1 VRQLRR
7 LNSAHKSPIFSH
19 FGESLSGVVTIRSFD
34 RTRRFVQEMEAKIDN
49 SSLFYYPDAVSY
61 RWLGMRLELIG
72 GLVTFFACLF
82 TVLGRASIV
91 PATAGLTISYALTVT
106 PFLPFLSR

>member
-1 VRQLRR
+1 
-7 LNSAHKSPIFSH
+7 
-19 FGESLSGVVTIRSFD
+19 
-34 RTRRFVQEMEAKIDN
+34 
-49 SSLFYYPDAVSY
+49 
-61 RWLGMRLELIG
+61 MRLELIG